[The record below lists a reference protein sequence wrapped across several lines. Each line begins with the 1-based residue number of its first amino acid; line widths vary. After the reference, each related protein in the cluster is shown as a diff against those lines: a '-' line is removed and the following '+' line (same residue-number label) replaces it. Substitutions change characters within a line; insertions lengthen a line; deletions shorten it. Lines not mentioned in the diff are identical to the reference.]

1 MIEEHIRKKI
11 ASAFRDIPQ
20 ADTFVSNRLSLLIEE
35 LEKWNK
41 KLSEI
46 NEAIKRAE
54 DLWVQAQERMESAAQ
69 K

>member
-11 ASAFRDIPQ
+11 VSSIRDIPQ
-20 ADTFVSNRLSLLIEE
+20 ADSFVSNRLSLLIEE

-54 DLWVQAQERMESAAQ
+54 DLWVQAQERMESATQ

>member
-11 ASAFRDIPQ
+11 ASAIRDIPQ

-41 KLSEI
+41 K
-46 NEAIKRAE
+46 
-54 DLWVQAQERMESAAQ
+54 
-69 K
+69 